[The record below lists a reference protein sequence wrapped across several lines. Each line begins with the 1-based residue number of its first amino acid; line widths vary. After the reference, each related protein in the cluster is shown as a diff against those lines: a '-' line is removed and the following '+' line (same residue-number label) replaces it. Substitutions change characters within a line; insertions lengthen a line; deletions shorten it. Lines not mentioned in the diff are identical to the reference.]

1 MKDGYVILR
10 NINLLLMGAAGSGKS
25 ATKNLLLGNPP
36 SEVRNSTPCRDRI
49 AHVRP
54 VTNLLFQGRFQGSD
68 NKWEEVSEEDLVNML
83 AKAIQHLPQSSR
95 DKLPSDLQT
104 RLKELST
111 EASTSAA
118 TEATS
123 IPPSQE
129 SVSPVQQ
136 AIEDVV
142 ALVVEAMVST
152 PSQQEA
158 SISSTEGKELF
169 GTKTMRVTDNG
180 GQPQFHDVAPLFIR
194 HASAGLFVSRLTDDF
209 ADYPHDDLYKDGK
222 PVGPSSPS
230 HLSYLETNMSLLRS
244 FLSCKRDGKTPRPIF
259 VGTFSDK
266 IKDQKVIDK
275 KNQALLDALPP
286 ELKEEVIYSNLPL
299 KQVIFTVNACSRD
312 ENAQEVAKEIR
323 KAVENSPTFD
333 LKVPLWWF
341 ILELALQKLCK
352 IMKRGILSKSEC
364 IALAQQL
371 GFHPSA
377 LDAALDYF
385 NDMCIVHYYPHILPH
400 TVFVDPQVPLD
411 KVSELTQHAVS
422 LRDQRKRPSAKAAKW
437 LKFRDQGI
445 FTIDMLESEE
455 FQKHYEDGLFTPA
468 DMIAIMMELL
478 IIAPLTIPLLGRV
491 DCSFS
496 QVEFLMPSL
505 LRSVPPSELEDHRVF
520 TSSADPLLIRF
531 VSGCIRCGVFCCLV
545 VFLMKKCGWIVCL
558 PSGKPVLLARNCVK
572 FRLPDSPGSVT
583 LIDSFSYMEVH
594 VKARPH
600 VLLTVCP
607 LVRASVLE
615 GVDAASDALH
625 YNNDKPVISIFCPH
639 EGATQQGK
647 RHFADIH
654 LSTKLWCCS
663 EDFDLDG
670 DLKTSHTVWLGTA
683 IIPAEGALSS
693 VTGDMSTKMT
703 LSDQQQQ
710 SGEASS
716 EVNTERKRHQLQY
729 SVNQCGTLA
738 NVVSSTG
745 SGMSDQQPC
754 LSEHGNSVME
764 DVCLKTEVHDH
775 DQCITSDKLSPAMEH
790 VVNTTSDPHQY
801 TIMEDVCKKTG
812 VRDQQLDQEI
822 LESDIILIAEKFPH
836 LLNVHKA
843 LIINDLQHVYEK
855 LHKSASPHWFNLG
868 LALGLTHPDL
878 TNINIKCREDNVL
891 CLREMLA
898 KLLSTQHVTW
908 SLLSDALRR
917 PTVDLINL
925 ADSIT
930 GKPSSAT
937 GGTCTER
944 KSDQQQYSNTA
955 ADVTE
960 GDTSQDVLTSY
971 PHTIPS
977 GAGGPR
983 TVTIEE
989 LKERTQMRYPD
1000 DDDDDDS
1007 SDSWHSTNESVEHH
1021 PIDEVV
1027 DTVDTPSDVT
1037 DPDTLINEQ
1046 SFSQASPVE
1055 HHPTASDEATCTT
1068 ALQST
1073 HRTDQHTTASTVLTD
1088 AVPSDVTKGDTS
1100 QDVLTS
1106 YPHTIPSGADGPR
1119 TVTIEELKERTKV
1132 TDSQLDTE
1140 IEETDMIVLAAH
1152 FDNVDTYAVQLG
1164 LDPSER
1170 RDVKITA
1177 SNYDTRTAI
1186 DKALRLWRQ
1195 HNPGAATY
1203 RALVKMLLRMGKETL
1218 AFKMCQTAATKHVV
1232 CNRRRSI

>member
-54 VTNLLFQGRFQGSD
+54 VTNLRFQTSE
-68 NKWEEVSEEDLVNML
+68 NKWEEVSEEDLINML
-83 AKAIQHLPQSSR
+83 AKAIQHLPQGSR

-111 EASTSAA
+111 EASTSVA

-142 ALVVEAMVST
+142 TLVVKAMVST

-244 FLSCKRDGKTPRPIF
+244 FLSCTRDGKTPRPIF

-286 ELKEEVIYSNLPL
+286 ELKQEVIYSNLPL
-299 KQVIFTVNACSRD
+299 KQVIFAVNACSRD
-312 ENAQEVAKEIR
+312 KNAQEVAKEIR

-371 GFHPSA
+371 GFVPSA

-422 LRDQRKRPSAKAAKW
+422 LRDQRKPPSAKAAKW

-478 IIAPLTIPLLGRV
+478 VIAPLTIPLLGRV

-558 PSGKPVLLARNCVK
+558 PSGEPVLLARNCVK

-594 VKARPH
+594 IKARPH

-639 EGATQQGK
+639 KGATQQGK

-654 LSTKLWCCS
+654 VSTKLWCCS

-683 IIPAEGALSS
+683 A
-693 VTGDMSTKMT
+693 D
-703 LSDQQQQ
+703 
-710 SGEASS
+710 
-716 EVNTERKRHQLQY
+716 
-729 SVNQCGTLA
+729 VNQCGTLA

-754 LSEHGNSVME
+754 LSNSAME

-775 DQCITSDKLSPAMEH
+775 DQLITSDKLSPAMEH
-790 VVNTTSDPHQY
+790 VC
-801 TIMEDVCKKTG
+801 IKKT
-812 VRDQQLDQEI
+812 VMSDQQL
-822 LESDIILIAEKFPH
+822 
-836 LLNVHKA
+836 
-843 LIINDLQHVYEK
+843 Y
-855 LHKSASPHWFNLG
+855 
-868 LALGLTHPDL
+868 T
-878 TNINIKCREDNVL
+878 
-891 CLREMLA
+891 
-898 KLLSTQHVTW
+898 
-908 SLLSDALRR
+908 
-917 PTVDLINL
+917 
-925 ADSIT
+925 
-930 GKPSSAT
+930 
-937 GGTCTER
+937 
-944 KSDQQQYSNTA
+944 NTA

-960 GDTSQDVLTSY
+960 GDTSQDVLASY

-977 GAGGPR
+977 GAG
-983 TVTIEE
+983 
-989 LKERTQMRYPD
+989 
-1000 DDDDDDS
+1000 
-1007 SDSWHSTNESVEHH
+1007 
-1021 PIDEVV
+1021 
-1027 DTVDTPSDVT
+1027 
-1037 DPDTLINEQ
+1037 
-1046 SFSQASPVE
+1046 
-1055 HHPTASDEATCTT
+1055 
-1068 ALQST
+1068 
-1073 HRTDQHTTASTVLTD
+1073 
-1088 AVPSDVTKGDTS
+1088 
-1100 QDVLTS
+1100 
-1106 YPHTIPSGADGPR
+1106 GPR

-1140 IEETDMIVLAAH
+1140 IEETDMLDLADH
-1152 FDNVDTYAVQLG
+1152 FDNVETYPAMLG
-1164 LDPSER
+1164 LSPAEQK
-1170 RDVKITA
+1170 DVKYALFLNDMQTA
-1177 SNYDTRTAI
+1177 MFHTL
-1186 DKALRLWRQ
+1186 KVWRQ

-1203 RALVKMLLRMGKETL
+1203 RALVDIVLDMRMEEL
-1218 AFKMCQTAATKHVV
+1218 ATYICQSAARKPEPVV
-1232 CNRRRSI
+1232 CNRT

>member
-1 MKDGYVILR
+1 MKDGHVILR

-25 ATKNLLLGNPP
+25 ATKDLLLGNPP

-54 VTNLLFQGRFQGSD
+54 VTNLRFQTFD
-68 NKWEEVSEEDLVNML
+68 NKWEEVSEEDLINML
-83 AKAIQHLPQSSR
+83 AKAIQHLPQGSR

-104 RLKELST
+104 RLKVLSI

-123 IPPSQE
+123 IPSSQE

-152 PSQQEA
+152 SSQQEA

-169 GTKTMRVTDNG
+169 GMKTMRVTDNG

-244 FLSCKRDGKTPRPIF
+244 FLSCKRDGKTPCPIF

-266 IKDQKVIDK
+266 IEDQKVIDK

-286 ELKEEVIYSNLPL
+286 ELKQEVIYSNLPL
-299 KQVIFTVNACSRD
+299 KQVIFAVNACSRD

-422 LRDQRKRPSAKAAKW
+422 LRDQREPPSAKAAKW

-478 IIAPLTIPLLGRV
+478 MIAPLTIPLLGRV
-491 DCSFS
+491 DGSFS

-558 PSGKPVLLARNCVK
+558 PSGEPVLLARNCVK
-572 FRLPDSPGSVT
+572 FRLPDSSGSVT

-607 LVRASVLE
+607 LVRASILE

-625 YNNDKPVISIFCPH
+625 YNHDKPVISIFCPH

-654 LSTKLWCCS
+654 VSTKLWCCS

-683 IIPAEGALSS
+683 AEG
-693 VTGDMSTKMT
+693 
-703 LSDQQQQ
+703 
-710 SGEASS
+710 E
-716 EVNTERKRHQLQY
+716 
-729 SVNQCGTLA
+729 
-738 NVVSSTG
+738 
-745 SGMSDQQPC
+745 
-754 LSEHGNSVME
+754 
-764 DVCLKTEVHDH
+764 
-775 DQCITSDKLSPAMEH
+775 
-790 VVNTTSDPHQY
+790 
-801 TIMEDVCKKTG
+801 
-812 VRDQQLDQEI
+812 
-822 LESDIILIAEKFPH
+822 
-836 LLNVHKA
+836 LL
-843 LIINDLQHVYEK
+843 L
-855 LHKSASPHWFNLG
+855 
-868 LALGLTHPDL
+868 
-878 TNINIKCREDNVL
+878 VL
-891 CLREMLA
+891 FY
-898 KLLSTQHVTW
+898 
-908 SLLSDALRR
+908 
-917 PTVDLINL
+917 I
-925 ADSIT
+925 
-930 GKPSSAT
+930 
-937 GGTCTER
+937 
-944 KSDQQQYSNTA
+944 
-955 ADVTE
+955 
-960 GDTSQDVLTSY
+960 
-971 PHTIPS
+971 
-977 GAGGPR
+977 
-983 TVTIEE
+983 
-989 LKERTQMRYPD
+989 
-1000 DDDDDDS
+1000 
-1007 SDSWHSTNESVEHH
+1007 
-1021 PIDEVV
+1021 
-1027 DTVDTPSDVT
+1027 
-1037 DPDTLINEQ
+1037 
-1046 SFSQASPVE
+1046 F
-1055 HHPTASDEATCTT
+1055 
-1068 ALQST
+1068 
-1073 HRTDQHTTASTVLTD
+1073 
-1088 AVPSDVTKGDTS
+1088 
-1100 QDVLTS
+1100 
-1106 YPHTIPSGADGPR
+1106 
-1119 TVTIEELKERTKV
+1119 
-1132 TDSQLDTE
+1132 
-1140 IEETDMIVLAAH
+1140 
-1152 FDNVDTYAVQLG
+1152 F
-1164 LDPSER
+1164 
-1170 RDVKITA
+1170 
-1177 SNYDTRTAI
+1177 
-1186 DKALRLWRQ
+1186 
-1195 HNPGAATY
+1195 
-1203 RALVKMLLRMGKETL
+1203 
-1218 AFKMCQTAATKHVV
+1218 
-1232 CNRRRSI
+1232 